1 MVVSENCCIFAVEIR
16 NKKFNHLKV
25 KIMNNTEN
33 NIQSKGNAIIKAL
46 QELNFEGRG
55 HQIKNYLDEFPSEI
69 AVTNINAPSIA
80 DCKQIAEKFDVE
92 FYTEF
97 SFGLG
102 IFEID

>member
-25 KIMNNTEN
+25 KIMNNTE
-33 NIQSKGNAIIKAL
+33 SKGNAIIKAL

-55 HQIKNYLDEFPSEI
+55 HKVMNYLDEFPSEI
-69 AVTNINAPSIA
+69 AVTNINVPSIA
-80 DCKQIAEKFDVE
+80 DCKAIAERFDVE
-92 FYTEF
+92 FYTD
-97 SFGLG
+97 FGMG

>member
-1 MVVSENCCIFAVEIR
+1 
-16 NKKFNHLKV
+16 
-25 KIMNNTEN
+25 MNNTKN
-33 NIQSKGNAIIKAL
+33 NIQSKGNAIINAL

-55 HQIKNYLDEFPSEI
+55 HQIKNYLDDYPSEI
-69 AVTNINAPSIA
+69 AVTNINTPSIA
-80 DCKQIAEKFDVE
+80 DCKAIADRFNVV